1 MSERHIRRYFKGCTF
16 DQQENERSRM
26 SSELKKWIVAGCIGS
41 VVVVA
46 VLAFL
51 FWFFPTY
58 NVWQAGLSGKA
69 ALMRAEQ
76 EKQIQIE
83 QAKAELESA
92 KLRAEA
98 IEIVGEA
105 SKQYPEYRTQEF
117 IGAFGEAIKSGAIDQ
132 IIYVPTEANIPIV
145 EAGRVSR

>member
-1 MSERHIRRYFKGCTF
+1 MKSEV
-16 DQQENERSRM
+16 
-26 SSELKKWIVAGCIGS
+26 KWTIVGVLCVIT
-41 VVVVA
+41 VVA
-46 VLAFL
+46 FGL
-51 FWFFPTY
+51 WFIPTY

-92 KLRAEA
+92 KLRSEA
-98 IEIVGEA
+98 IAIVGEA
-105 SKQYPEYRTQEF
+105 SKKFPEYRTQEF
-117 IGAFGEAIKSGAIDQ
+117 IGAFGEAIKSGAINQ

-145 EAGRVSR
+145 ESGRVAEAR

>member
-1 MSERHIRRYFKGCTF
+1 MSEETK
-16 DQQENERSRM
+16 
-26 SSELKKWIVAGCIGS
+26 IG
-41 VVVVA
+41 VVVGA
-46 VLAFL
+46 VGTAVIAFGMWL
-51 FWFFPTY
+51 FPTY
-58 NVWQAGLSGKA
+58 GVWRAGLSGKA
-69 ALMRAEQ
+69 TLMFAEQ
-76 EKQIQIE
+76 EKQVQIE

-98 IEIVGEA
+98 IAIVGEA

-145 EAGRVSR
+145 EAGRIGSAQ

>member
-1 MSERHIRRYFKGCTF
+1 MD
-16 DQQENERSRM
+16 DQDRFFV
-26 SSELKKWIVAGCIGS
+26 KAIIAG
-41 VVVVA
+41 V
-46 VLAFL
+46 AFL
-51 FWFFPTY
+51 VLCVAFGLWFFPVY
-58 NVWQAGLSGKA
+58 GVWQAGLSGKA

-83 QAKAELESA
+83 QARAELESA

-98 IEIVGEA
+98 IAIVGKA
-105 SKQYPEYRTQEF
+105 SKEFPEYRTQEF

-145 EAGRVSR
+145 DAGRVGGTH

>member
-1 MSERHIRRYFKGCTF
+1 MKKDSEW
-16 DQQENERSRM
+16 
-26 SSELKKWIVAGCIGS
+26 LAVIVIVS
-41 VVVVA
+41 IVVS
-46 VLAFL
+46 LISFL
-51 FWFFPTY
+51 LWFVPTY
-58 NVWQAGLSGKA
+58 GVWQAGLGGKA

-98 IEIVGEA
+98 ISIVGEA
-105 SKQYPEYRTQEF
+105 SKMYPEYRTQEF
-117 IGAFGEAIKSGAIDQ
+117 IGAFGEAIKSGSIDQ

-145 EAGRVSR
+145 GARRQ

>member
-1 MSERHIRRYFKGCTF
+1 
-16 DQQENERSRM
+16 M
-26 SSELKKWIVAGCIGS
+26 SSELKFIVGGVVCVGAIVAFS
-41 VVVVA
+41 
-46 VLAFL
+46 

-58 NVWQAGLSGKA
+58 GVWQAGLSGKA

-98 IEIVGEA
+98 IAIVGEA
-105 SKQYPEYRTQEF
+105 SKKFPEYRTQEF
-117 IGAFGEAIKSGAIDQ
+117 IGAFGEAIRSGEIEQ

-145 EAGRVSR
+145 EAGRASTAK